1 MKESQAAGRPHTLVK
16 YRSLDSLSDGR
27 KLFLMCWII
36 YCITYLGR
44 LNFSAALADIVTNNV
59 MPRDKAGLISTAF
72 FFMYGLGQ
80 LVNGYL
86 GDRTS
91 PFRMIG
97 RGVLLAGVSNCLMF
111 AVTRITAIPELCI
124 LIWGLNGFSQSS
136 IWSPAIRI
144 VSSML
149 PEKQRV
155 QACIRMMITTAAGT
169 LLSYLLSTLL
179 LSIADWQTVFIVPGI
194 LLILAGTMWF
204 ILTTPFIRRLEYRVE
219 AVPKDEKAKTD
230 ETTGKGLLLPL
241 LVTSGV
247 VFMFVLVALMAMVR
261 DGVSTW
267 TPTFI
272 ADIFGTSAALS
283 VLLTT
288 LLPLVNLLASP
299 FTRLVNEKW
308 LHNELKST
316 AFFFLVVT
324 SAVILLYLFGTMH
337 IALMITLM
345 AVISCSTL
353 CINTLLLSLVPMH
366 FSFYGRVATI
376 TGILNCVAAL
386 SNSMSSMIV
395 GFVTAHWS
403 VFVMIGIWCVMG
415 TIGMIVALLS
425 SGRWKRFTADTDSRR
440 AAETPAQN

>member
-1 MKESQAAGRPHTLVK
+1 MKESQAAARPRTLLK
-16 YRSLDSLSDGR
+16 YRSLVSPSDGR
-27 KLFLMCWII
+27 KLFLMCWAI

-44 LNFSAALADIVTNNV
+44 LNYSAALADIVTSNV
-59 MPRDKAGLISTAF
+59 MPRDKAGMISTAF

-80 LVNGYL
+80 LINGYL

-97 RGVLLAGVSNCLMF
+97 RGVLMAGISNCLMF
-111 AVTRITAIPELCI
+111 AVTRIAVTPELFI
-124 LIWGLNGFSQSS
+124 VIWGLNGFSQSS

-149 PEKQRV
+149 PEEQRV
-155 QACIRMMITTAAGT
+155 QACIRMMMTTAAGT

-179 LSIADWQTVFIVPGI
+179 LSVANWQTVFIVPGA
-194 LLILAGTMWF
+194 LLILAGIAWF
-204 ILTTPFIRRLEYRVE
+204 ILTSPLVRKLEYRVE
-219 AVPKDEKAKTD
+219 TEPEQKTEKKDAE
-230 ETTGKGLLLPL
+230 GQLLPL
-241 LVTSGV
+241 LLVSGV
-247 VFMFVLVALMAMVR
+247 VFMFVMVCMMAMVR

-316 AFFFLVVT
+316 AFFFLIVVT
-324 SAVILLYLFGTMH
+324 AVVLLYLFGTLH
-337 IALMITLM
+337 IALMIALM
-345 AVISCSTL
+345 AIISCATI

-366 FSFYGRVATI
+366 FSYYGRVATI
-376 TGILNCVAAL
+376 TGLLNCVAAL
-386 SNSMSSMIV
+386 GNSMSSLIV
-395 GFVTAHWS
+395 GFVTEPWS
-403 VFVMIGIWCVMG
+403 VLAMIGIWCIMG
-415 TIGMIVALLS
+415 TVGMIFGLLV
-425 SGRWKRFTADTDSRR
+425 SGRWQRFITDTAARK
-440 AAETPAQN
+440 AAKEETPAQN